1 MAYTAKPSKLPQ
13 WATSTGSNILTGL
26 TATAA
31 EWQSNITISGVQYGI
46 IRYTFSGSPDL
57 STVIAG
63 HKLNVTTGFTNTE
76 NKVSGAEIYAVNNA
90 SDYID
95 VLSLERISNSLDE
108 TGVSATSTTVT
119 DDGARI
125 VEPSGSKK
133 AAGYRS
139 PEKPSDGVLN
149 WLLYYIGAWI
159 AMLDANYPTGFL
171 LQGRLTAG
179 PGVSITDNGDNT
191 YLIAGDGGVSTGTVT
206 QSSHGFVALDV
217 IRHNGTTWVDAKAD
231 SIAGCTDVWVVTSAP
246 TINTF
251 VAIKSG
257 RATVTSHGLT
267 PGSLYY
273 LSADTAALLTT
284 TKPVG
289 NVSRPLGYYLPCVY
303 VESAN
308 VLHILGQAFPTF
320 NPVYAEYISTGAVD
334 LNTVSFTNVSLN
346 NIGNT
351 LKIKLTGEQDT
362 SSTAFA
368 RVKFA
373 EIPTGEYYTAEWEE
387 DNGVWTRTGVSG
399 ADYFEIGR
407 TCGSNTGD
415 EMTGIAELMRANGN
429 LWHIYSRYIQEPA
442 SSGEASILQP
452 IYGMINGKTRSTSSN
467 LTTVNFGSSSST
479 FSLASGD
486 YVHLLIDRMPTA

>member
-1 MAYTAKPSKLPQ
+1 MAYTAKPSKIPT

-31 EWQSNITISGVQYGI
+31 QWQSNITISGVQYGI

-95 VLSLERISNSLDE
+95 ALSLERISNSLDE

-119 DDGARI
+119 GDGARI

-179 PGVSITDNGDNT
+179 EGVSITDNGDNT
-191 YLIAGDGGVSTGTVT
+191 YLIAGDGIISTGSIT
-206 QSSHGFVALDV
+206 QASHGFAALDV
-217 IRHNGTTWVDAKAD
+217 IRHNDTTWVDAQAN
-231 SIAGCTDVWVVTSAP
+231 SIAGCTDVWIVTSAP
-246 TINTF
+246 TVNTF
-251 VAIKSG
+251 VAVKSG
-257 RATVTSHGLT
+257 RVTVTTHGLT
-267 PGSLYY
+267 PGSTYY

-289 NVSRPLGYYLPCVY
+289 NVTRPLGYYLPCVY

-308 VLHILGQAFPTF
+308 VLHILGEGLPTF
-320 NPVYAEYISTGAVD
+320 NPVYAEYVATGNVD
-334 LNTVSFTNVSLN
+334 LDTIAFASVSLN
-346 NIGNT
+346 NVGNT
-351 LKIKLTGEQDT
+351 LKINLVGEETDT
-362 SSTAFA
+362 NVATA
-368 RVKFA
+368 RVTF
-373 EIPTGEYYTAEWEE
+373 
-387 DNGVWTRTGVSG
+387 TGVTTYYSFERIDDG
-399 ADYFEIGR
+399 AA
-407 TCGSNTGD
+407 
-415 EMTGIAELMRANGN
+415 M
-429 LWHIYSRYIQEPA
+429 
-442 SSGEASILQP
+442 
-452 IYGMINGKTRSTSSN
+452 TRSTSSSAYFKMGATGGEISDDDVTCN
-467 LTTVNFGSSSST
+467 AILMRGSNSAWSFYGRSIRSAVSADPGVGIPVYSEVTGRCYTGANITAVSFSSSSAN
-479 FSLASGD
+479 FRLSAGD